1 MVLIWALPIYALN
14 SSNITSNQS
23 VNLTE
28 QNHTSNGNQDLHN
41 QIAAIKSAPS
51 GKYKDVQDLRLK
63 ILQILEEIRM
73 LRQEN
78 TTTRSVRYYRE
89 LENQSERLE
98 NLMNNVIRG

>member
-1 MVLIWALPIYALN
+1 MD
-14 SSNITSNQS
+14 SSKSTDNLS
-23 VNLTE
+23 VNQTG
-28 QNHTSNGNQDLHN
+28 QNLTSNGDQGLEN
-41 QIAAIKSAPS
+41 QIKLIKNTAS

-89 LENQSERLE
+89 LENQSNELE
-98 NLMNNVIRG
+98 NLMRSVIRG